1 MRPRRQFHRPTC
13 LSLAEE
19 AVLHPRGLSAVAT
32 TPGVTRP
39 VVGIAEFPRFRGQ
52 VNVLRPSLSIG
63 ADQEAREVNKKVTK
77 RNPDPMGLGTAVTV
91 LINSWASK

>member
-1 MRPRRQFHRPTC
+1 M
-13 LSLAEE
+13 
-19 AVLHPRGLSAVAT
+19 HPRGLSAVAT

-52 VNVLRPSLSIG
+52 VNVLRPSLSID
-63 ADQEAREVNKKVTK
+63 AEQEVGEVNKKVTE
-77 RNPDPMGLGTAVTV
+77 RNPDQGLGTAVTV

>member
-1 MRPRRQFHRPTC
+1 M
-13 LSLAEE
+13 
-19 AVLHPRGLSAVAT
+19 HPRGLSAVAT

-77 RNPDPMGLGTAVTV
+77 RLQRGYKEVNKKVTKR
-91 LINSWASK
+91 LQRG

>member
-13 LSLAEE
+13 LSLAEG

-52 VNVLRPSLSIG
+52 VYVLRPSLSIG

-77 RNPDPMGLGTAVTV
+77 RNPDQGLGTAVTV